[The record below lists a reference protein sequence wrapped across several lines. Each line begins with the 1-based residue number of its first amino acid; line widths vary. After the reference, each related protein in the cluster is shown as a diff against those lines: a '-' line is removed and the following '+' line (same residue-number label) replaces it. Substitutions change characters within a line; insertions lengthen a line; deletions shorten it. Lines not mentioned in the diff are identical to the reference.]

1 MKKEREREIIQF
13 LLNKNGWVKAD
24 IFAKQFSV
32 SSRSIRKYVN
42 EINET
47 TSPSVLIM
55 SSNLGYKIN
64 ETVYYGMQR
73 KEDKETRVGLTP
85 LERLYYLLK
94 QSITHSEGMDIFDL
108 SEEIYVS
115 TSTIEGDLKK
125 AKSLLEKFNLS
136 FKRDGDLF
144 ILSGF
149 ERDKRKLMS
158 HIFYEETKDQF
169 LHLESIQS
177 AFGYD
182 LKDFKE
188 ELINVLASYNL
199 YVNEYTIGNILLH
212 IVIATDRVSQHR
224 TISEDNIEA
233 LTKTNEYKAASDIAK
248 LIKSE
253 FGTTFEGAELYYLTI
268 LLISKATILSYDNL
282 NNENLGEYIEQ
293 RYIHLVNEIIQKV
306 KDYYLVDIYGDEFL
320 IKFTLHIRNLINR
333 ARHNYLSKNP
343 LTKQIKSSYP
353 LIYDLAV
360 FISNEIQKK
369 ENIQINE
376 DEIAY
381 IAFHIGAFL
390 ERQKTLETK
399 ITCTVVCPEYYN
411 MHIPMLKR
419 LEQTFGEQIE
429 ISRVI
434 TKLDSDFGQI
444 DSDLMI
450 TTVQIPKLTE
460 LEIVHLNP
468 FFLEEDIQKIQH
480 SITKINKKRSRMKLK
495 KHLISLFD
503 PHLFQQNIYLKD
515 EFEMIRFI
523 GDKLV
528 QLGFIDEGGIDDI
541 VEREKMSSTSFNNNV
556 AVPHS
561 MQMNALKS
569 AISIV
574 LNDKPVNWGNNS
586 VQIIALIALNK
597 DERSFF
603 RDIYD
608 SFIKILSEPENVYL
622 LLKSKNYDEFINNL
636 LSLMDEGV

>member
-1 MKKEREREIIQF
+1 MKKEREKEIVQF
-13 LLNKNGWVKAD
+13 LLNKNDWVKAD
-24 IFAKQFSV
+24 ILAKQFSV
-32 SSRSIRKYVN
+32 STRSIRKYIN
-42 EINET
+42 EINEN
-47 TSPSVLIM
+47 TSPSLLII
-55 SSNLGYKIN
+55 SSNLGYQIN
-64 ETVYYGMQR
+64 ESVYHGLLR
-73 KEDKETRVGLTP
+73 ENPTETPRGLTP

-94 QSITHSEGMDIFDL
+94 QSFTHSEGMDIFDV

-125 AKSLLEKFNLS
+125 AKSLLGKFNLS
-136 FKRDGDLF
+136 FKRDGDLI
-144 ILSGF
+144 ILSGL
-149 ERDKRKLMS
+149 EQDKRKLMS
-158 HIFYEETKDQF
+158 HIFYEETKDHF
-169 LHLESIQS
+169 LRIGSIQA

-182 LKDFKE
+182 LKDFKD
-188 ELINVLASYNL
+188 ELIKVLSSYNL
-199 YVNEYTIGNILLH
+199 YINEYTIGNILLH
-212 IVIATDRVSQHR
+212 IVIATERVSQHR
-224 TISEDNIEA
+224 TISEENIKA
-233 LTKTNEYKAASDIAK
+233 LTNTKEYQAALEIAK
-248 LIKSE
+248 LIKSK
-253 FGTTFEGAELYYLTI
+253 FGTTFEGAELNYLTI

-306 KDYYLVDIYGDEFL
+306 KEYYLVDMYGDEFL
-320 IKFTLHIRNLINR
+320 IKFILHIRNLINR

-390 ERQKTLETK
+390 ERQKALEYK
-399 ITCTVVCPEYYN
+399 ITCTVICPEYYN

-419 LEQTFGEQIE
+419 IEDSFGEQIE

-434 TKLDSDFGQI
+434 TKIDSDFEQI
-444 DSDLMI
+444 DSELII
-450 TTVQIPKLTE
+450 TTVHFPKITE
-460 LEIVHLNP
+460 HEMVHLNP
-468 FFLEEDIQKIQH
+468 FILEEDIQKIQQG
-480 SITKINKKRSRMKLK
+480 ITKINKKRSRTKLK
-495 KHLISLFD
+495 NHLISLFD
-503 PHLFQQNIYLKD
+503 PHLFQHNIYLNN
-515 EFEMIRFI
+515 EFEIIRFL

-528 QLGFIDEGGIDDI
+528 QLGFIENRGIDDI
-541 VEREKMSSTSFNNNV
+541 IERERMSSTSFNNNV

-561 MQMNALKS
+561 MQMNAVKS

-574 LNDKPVNWGNNS
+574 LNDKPVNWGNHS

-597 DERSFF
+597 DERSIF

-608 SFIKILSEPENVYL
+608 SFIKILSDPENVHL
-622 LLKSKNYDEFINNL
+622 LLKSKTYDQFINNL
-636 LSLMDEGV
+636 LLLME